1 MSGAV
6 LAEMARYFQVLA
18 EPTRL
23 KILRTLCTGEKNVSQ
38 VIAETGG
45 DPANISQ
52 QLRTLWSAGI
62 LSRREQ
68 GTSAIYAI
76 DDPTVF
82 KLCEIVCDHL
92 LRHMANQI
100 NIRDSLLESQP
111 QNSPVQS

>member
-1 MSGAV
+1 MGAMSEAALEEV
-6 LAEMARYFQVLA
+6 ARYFRVLA

-23 KILRTLCTGEKNVSQ
+23 KILQVLCTGEKNVTQ

-52 QLRTLWSAGI
+52 QLRILWNGGI
-62 LSRREQ
+62 LSRRSA

-76 DDPTVF
+76 TDPTVF

-92 LRHMANQI
+92 VVQMANRM
-100 NIRDSLLESQP
+100 NIRDQLREP
-111 QNSPVQS
+111 QHNR